1 MKLNNLKKLNYL
13 VMNYVY
19 QSSGATFKIKVVKM
33 FSFIFA
39 NIKSIG
45 AGLLGLFMF
54 YVLGKN
60 SKLKKENDDLNTTVL
75 NQAKNI
81 EVKGEIIDVVKTTKP
96 TNITG
101 NVKRM
106 RDKKL

>member
-1 MKLNNLKKLNYL
+1 
-13 VMNYVY
+13 
-19 QSSGATFKIKVVKM
+19 M

-81 EVKGEIIDVVKTTKP
+81 EVKKEIINVIQKTKSS
-96 TNITG
+96 NISG